1 MLEMVFIHDIR
12 RIVVQTPESRQT
24 LLFSAT
30 LDGAVGKL
38 ASGMMKDAE
47 VIRVSAPK
55 QQHANISQALLYA
68 DDASHKR
75 NLLNHLLMDGA
86 LDQAVVFTATKRG
99 ADRLARRL
107 SQEGF
112 ASAALHGDMNQRQRS
127 RTLRQVQRRQTRV
140 LVATDVAARGI
151 DIQGNTHVINYDLPM
166 QAEDYTHRIGRTGRA
181 GNDGRACTL
190 ALVNEFSE
198 VRRIER
204 FLGQSIPMQTVPG
217 LEPTQRPQPAAPKAN
232 RKKASRRRQRRFAG
246 QQPGAAARR
255 ARGNQRSGRAVA
267 APRMG

>member
-1 MLEMVFIHDIR
+1 MGFIHDLL
-12 RIVVQTPESRQT
+12 RIVGQTPESRQT

-68 DDASHKR
+68 DDATHKR

-112 ASAALHGDMNQRQRS
+112 DSAALHGDMNQRQRS
-127 RTLRQVQRRQTRV
+127 RTRRQLDRKSV
-140 LVATDVAARGI
+140 GE
-151 DIQGNTHVINYDLPM
+151 GK
-166 QAEDYTHRIGRTGRA
+166 GR
-181 GNDGRACTL
+181 
-190 ALVNEFSE
+190 
-198 VRRIER
+198 
-204 FLGQSIPMQTVPG
+204 
-217 LEPTQRPQPAAPKAN
+217 
-232 RKKASRRRQRRFAG
+232 
-246 QQPGAAARR
+246 
-255 ARGNQRSGRAVA
+255 
-267 APRMG
+267 